1 MNDEPLGLRIARFF
15 LFTALLL
22 FVLFLLSDYS
32 GYPRL
37 SWLFWSL
44 VLFLV
49 GYVMRQRYRTQ
60 YREGVA
66 LHSPPQQKEE
76 KRDKEAKGKAS
87 RSPRFRLRRKRRS

>member
-1 MNDEPLGLRIARFF
+1 MNEEPLGLRIARFF

-49 GYVMRQRYRTQ
+49 GYVMRQRYRAQ

-66 LHSPPQQKEE
+66 LHPSPDEDREPSSK
-76 KRDKEAKGKAS
+76 KGEPSKA
-87 RSPRFRLRRKRRS
+87 PRFRLRRRRRS

>member
-15 LFTALLL
+15 LFIALLL

-32 GYPRL
+32 GYPRF

-44 VLFLV
+44 VLFLG

-66 LHSPPQQKEE
+66 LHPSTSQK
-76 KRDKEAKGKAS
+76 KDKKTKGESSKFL
-87 RSPRFRLRRKRRS
+87 RFRLRRKRRS

>member
-1 MNDEPLGLRIARFF
+1 MGLRIARFF

-60 YREGVA
+60 YREDVA
-66 LHSPPQQKEE
+66 LHPPPRE
-76 KRDKEAKGKAS
+76 KKIREAKGEPSK
-87 RSPRFRLRRKRRS
+87 SPRFHLRRKKKS